1 MWSPRSRRAVS
12 LTVFGAVT
20 LTSCFTGQRPSFD
33 PDQPTREATGSNE
46 IDAVLARLDSVTGSR
61 GTAEYE
67 ISGASGDSEHATVV
81 LAGGGRTSITVG
93 DTRYIIE
100 AGEGITCNLATAECE
115 ASINDAH
122 ISNLQLTHDFYAP
135 AFAQRLRVDA
145 ARRIQNPTGF
155 TETLGGK
162 EALCVRVPVT
172 GGEKI
177 YCALESGLLG
187 RYDGPDTTIELVKF
201 RRRPDTSQFDSGA

>member
-1 MWSPRSRRAVS
+1 MWSPHSRRIVVFAAVA
-12 LTVFGAVT
+12 AVM

-33 PDQPTREATGSNE
+33 DAEPTREATGSSE
-46 IDAVLARLDSVTGSR
+46 IDAVLARLDGINGSR

-67 ISGASGDSEHATVV
+67 ISGANGDNEHATVV
-81 LAGGGRTSITVG
+81 LAGGGRTAVTVG

-100 AGEGITCNLATAECE
+100 DGDGITCDLTTAECE
-115 ASINDAH
+115 ASLNDAH

-145 ARRIQNPTGF
+145 ARRIQDPVGF

-162 EALCVRVPVT
+162 EAQCVRVPVT
-172 GGEKI
+172 GGEKV
-177 YCALESGLLG
+177 YCALDSGLLG
-187 RYDGPDTTIELVKF
+187 RYQGPDTDIELVSF
-201 RRRPDTSQFDSGA
+201 RRRPDESQFETAG